1 MAVWPYNTQRWQ
13 RLRRAKLRETPLC
26 ELCLKQKRIEP
37 AVAVDHIIPVKASG
51 GQAYPALD
59 WLVSCCT
66 SCHNR
71 KTRIVEQLGM
81 ELTIKGCDIHG
92 YPLDPRHPWYS
103 ASPLRESERE
113 RR

>member
-1 MAVWPYNTQRWQ
+1 MAVWPYNAQRWL
-13 RLRRAKLRETPLC
+13 RLRRAKLRENPLC
-26 ELCLKQKRIEP
+26 EPCLKQKRIEP
-37 AVAVDHIIPVKASG
+37 AVAVDHIIPVKAPG

-59 WLVSCCT
+59 WLMSMCA

-71 KTRIVEQLGM
+71 KTRGEQLGKD
-81 ELTIKGCDIHG
+81 LIIRGCDIHG

-103 ASPLRESERE
+103 GSPLREHERE

>member
-13 RLRRAKLRETPLC
+13 RLRKMKLQVNPLC
-26 ELCLKQKRIEP
+26 EQCLKQKRIVP
-37 AVAVDHIIPVKASG
+37 AVAVDHIIAVLAPG
-51 GQAYPALD
+51 GQAFPPLD

-71 KTRIVEQLGM
+71 KTRLVEQLGV
-81 ELTIKGCDIHG
+81 ELTIKGCDVYG
-92 YPLDPRHPWYS
+92 YPLDPSHPWYS
-103 ASPLRESERE
+103 GSPLRD